1 MSISAGNGKM
11 EGNTLLPR
19 EEEIQKLKA
28 PERSLQ
34 TLRQCKNLTAFALR
48 TTEEVGKMGQTGVKE
63 LLTIAPLQVEK
74 GVILTRKIRT

>member
-34 TLRQCKNLTAFALR
+34 TLRQCKNLAASALR
-48 TTEEVGKMGQTGVKE
+48 TTEEVGKMG
-63 LLTIAPLQVEK
+63 
-74 GVILTRKIRT
+74 

>member
-11 EGNTLLPR
+11 EGNPLLPR
-19 EEEIQKLKA
+19 EEEIKKLKV

-48 TTEEVGKMGQTGVKE
+48 TTEEVGKMG
-63 LLTIAPLQVEK
+63 
-74 GVILTRKIRT
+74 